1 MQFKLFKTQDAD
13 NVIGKV
19 LTGELVL
26 DIFLRS
32 QIDIKRP
39 MISLVDVPNLQDY
52 NYCTIPELG
61 MSYFIRDFNLI
72 NAQVTQVVCELD
84 YLETYKDK
92 ILLVSG
98 TVRRRAV
105 AGDYGVVQLDETGR
119 EVSTNYF
126 SDVELLEGSGAILSV
141 LRGEVV

>member
-32 QIDIKRP
+32 QIDVKRP
-39 MISLVDVPNLQDY
+39 LISLMDVPNLRDY
-52 NYCTIPELG
+52 NYCSIPELG